1 MESRVFA
8 YQASFRNRRPFD
20 SASPRPAGVVQW
32 QNTSLPS
39 WPRGFDSPHPLQ
51 PRPQRRQLVVTR
63 TGHHPQ
69 ERECRFFFSCR
80 CRKRGPGGAWGN
92 LCPQKAGSTRPPQST
107 AGGPERR
114 EVLPGGLPLR
124 GGRRQ
129 ASVAQQVERAGAE
142 QDCWPP
148 VRVRPLAPI
157 SQGRKDA
164 ITRRWR
170 TGRNP
175 CEMPERELNLFL
187 SISFLLAG

>member
-1 MESRVFA
+1 MASQTRRPTRFMSGGRQIPGCVCIRHGTDFSNVQVGVPVESRVFA

-92 LCPQKAGSTRPPQST
+92 LCPQKAVSTQPPQST
-107 AGGPERR
+107 ADGPERR
-114 EVLPGGLPLR
+114 EVLLGGLPLR
-124 GGRRQ
+124 GGR
-129 ASVAQQVERAGAE
+129 
-142 QDCWPP
+142 
-148 VRVRPLAPI
+148 
-157 SQGRKDA
+157 
-164 ITRRWR
+164 T
-170 TGRNP
+170 
-175 CEMPERELNLFL
+175 
-187 SISFLLAG
+187 